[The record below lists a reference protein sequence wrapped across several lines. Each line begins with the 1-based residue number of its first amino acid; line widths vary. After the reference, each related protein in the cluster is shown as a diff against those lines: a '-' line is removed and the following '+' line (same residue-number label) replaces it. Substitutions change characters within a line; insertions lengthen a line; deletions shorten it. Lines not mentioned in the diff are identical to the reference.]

1 MAKTVFWI
9 VWLYNNNDIVTT
21 SIPFDDEGD
30 ALVHAETLKGRKG
43 VTNVNV
49 IKRSK

>member
-1 MAKTVFWI
+1 MQFQYWI
-9 VWLYNNNDIVTT
+9 VWLYNNDVIV
-21 SIPFDDEGD
+21 SSSHPFDDEGD
-30 ALVHAETLKGRKG
+30 AQVHAATLKGRKG